1 MKQKDWEDLEI
12 VKYTLH
18 KTQREDHY
26 SGESCCLL
34 RHQQPWE
41 GIHEED
47 AQRHASL
54 QPSWYSRVPRQR
66 VTLKSPNTAAS
77 FLRIFLSLPR
87 ALF

>member
-54 QPSWYSRVPRQR
+54 QPS
-66 VTLKSPNTAAS
+66 
-77 FLRIFLSLPR
+77 
-87 ALF
+87 